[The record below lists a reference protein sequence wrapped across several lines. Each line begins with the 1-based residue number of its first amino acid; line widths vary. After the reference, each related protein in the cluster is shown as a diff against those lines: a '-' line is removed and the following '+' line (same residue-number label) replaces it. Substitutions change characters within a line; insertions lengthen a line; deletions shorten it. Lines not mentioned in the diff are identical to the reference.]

1 MAFPGRPS
9 IHLMASSRGMALA
22 PLKHDVG
29 DGFNTRDLETIIPGC
44 SHATSRETLRGE
56 FECFDRFIH

>member
-1 MAFPGRPS
+1 
-9 IHLMASSRGMALA
+9 MASSRGMALA